1 MSRIRRVSVVV
12 VGMAALLGSAVLLPT
27 TSNALTWGGHGRQ
40 DETASTSATP
50 LLQENWDTAS
60 WSLFEAVENGN
71 STVHPN
77 IADRDAEDGK
87 ALELRLGA
95 NPDPT
100 PAGAAE
106 VDSKKTFL
114 YGTFTSRLRAADCS
128 KQPGTGVVTGAF
140 TYFNDGSDKDKDGLP
155 DNSEIDFEFL
165 CSQPNVIYL
174 TIWTDYRAS
183 DEVHQRVT
191 RVIDLEA
198 GKVLSTCY
206 TENFGDCQALSGA
219 EASPSTVP
227 AVPGYS
233 SSTAYHDYS
242 FTWTSTRVTFWTEK
256 DGKKVILWDYRG
268 PRDRIPQRSAHYL
281 LNVWH
286 TTTWPTLDDPG
297 SVKPPTSTVSA
308 YVDRSSVTAA
318 S

>member
-1 MSRIRRVSVVV
+1 MLV
-12 VGMAALLGSAVLLPT
+12 PT
-27 TSNALTWGGHGRQ
+27 TSKALTWGGPGKR
-40 DETASTSATP
+40 DKDTSRSAAT
-50 LLQENWDTAS
+50 LLQENWDTTS
-60 WSLFEAVENGN
+60 WSLFEAVENGK
-71 STVHPN
+71 STVRPN
-77 IADRDAEDGK
+77 TVDRAVEDGK

-95 NPDPT
+95 NPEPT

-128 KQPGTGVVTGAF
+128 EQPGTGVVTGAF

-183 DEVHQRVT
+183 DEAQRRVT

-206 TENFGDCQALSGA
+206 LENFGDCRALSGA
-219 EASPSTVP
+219 EATPSTVP
-227 AVPGYS
+227 AVSGYS

-242 FTWTSTRVTFWTEK
+242 FTWTSTGVIFWTET
-256 DGKKVILWDYRG
+256 DGKKITLWDYRG

-286 TTTWPTLDDPG
+286 TATWPTLDDPG
-297 SVKPPTSTVSA
+297 SVKSPTSAVSV
-308 YVDRSSVTAA
+308 YVDRSSVKTA